1 MLNLHYRRRT
11 AWKRNVI
18 EEIEALDASCIEKL
32 ANGELLAVR
41 WKQFIPEYLAEAL
54 KEGILTKGFDRY
66 INASSI
72 GRIGLAF
79 YETENDPVRIHEYF
93 DDAPKNIREL
103 RGRCTPYL
111 SPVDLLRCTLDEV
124 WPAGAKL
131 ETLYGRKMYVGL
143 SRVVEPGVPMLA
155 HHDIFAKDAPD
166 SFEARSLRA
175 QLAANVYLSMPSEG
189 GALQIWDTEISAE
202 EFDIMR
208 GGSYGID
215 PALLGKPAVEV
226 KPEAGDLLLFNSN
239 CMHAVS
245 PSLDATRLSLSC
257 FVGYRGSASP
267 LSFWS

>member
-1 MLNLHYRRRT
+1 MI
-11 AWKRNVI
+11 A
-18 EEIEALDASCIEKL
+18 EIEALDASCIEKL
-32 ANGELLAVR
+32 ASGELLAVR
-41 WKQFIPEYLAEAL
+41 WKQFITEELAETL
-54 KEGILTKGFDRY
+54 KEGILTKGFDKY
-66 INASSI
+66 LNASSI

-93 DDAPKNIREL
+93 DDAAKNIREL
-103 RGRCTPYL
+103 RGRCAPYL
-111 SPVDLLRCTLDEV
+111 SPMDMLRCTLDEV

-155 HHDIFAKDAPD
+155 HHDIFSKDAPD

-175 QLAANVYLSMPSEG
+175 QLTANVYLSMPLEG
-189 GALQIWDTEISAE
+189 GALQIWDTEISVE
-202 EFDIMR
+202 EFDTMR

-215 PALLGKPAVEV
+215 PALLGKPTVEV